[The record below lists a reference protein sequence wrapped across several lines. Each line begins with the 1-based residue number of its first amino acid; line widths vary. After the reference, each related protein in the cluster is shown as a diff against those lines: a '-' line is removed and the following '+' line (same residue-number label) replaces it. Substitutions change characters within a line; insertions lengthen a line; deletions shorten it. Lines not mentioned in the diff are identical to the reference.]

1 MAAVLSSPF
10 YLFIYLCR
18 TLFIIICCCPRKM
31 FRLCCFLLLVYTD
44 RDCIIR
50 FIQHTE
56 DETNKQNWI
65 YRRRSAK
72 INILFLYDI
81 IFDRIWNFPVAS
93 FTLYS
98 RGPSLQF
105 TLWHT
110 IVRLGMI
117 FHPSSH
123 EEMWSSFPSSF
134 RIFLWMRA
142 SRHLFL
148 RICFRNSPLLVEFHS
163 TECRGDLFKG
173 LATTQ
178 QVRVTLVWFPFSF

>member
-10 YLFIYLCR
+10 LFIYLCR

-31 FRLCCFLLLVYTD
+31 FRLCCFLLLVYIYTG

-72 INILFLYDI
+72 INILILYDI
-81 IFDRIWNFPVAS
+81 IFDRIWNFPVVS
-93 FTLYS
+93 FILYS

-110 IVRLGMI
+110 IIRLGMI

-123 EEMWSSFPSSF
+123 EEMWSFFPSSF
-134 RIFLWMRA
+134 CIFLWMRA
-142 SRHLFL
+142 SRHLF
-148 RICFRNSPLLVEFHS
+148 F
-163 TECRGDLFKG
+163 TYLF
-173 LATTQ
+173 
-178 QVRVTLVWFPFSF
+178 S